1 MFLRR
6 LIIFRR
12 AAAEFVLGQ
21 HAEVGGIFSN

>member
-6 LIIFRR
+6 VIILRR
-12 AAAEFVLGQ
+12 AAVEFVLGQ